1 MRTRVLT
8 GILPSLSTFPS
19 CVSKMPQNQGVRP
32 PHGHEPVSFLPHSG
46 HNMNHINDLCRLCL
60 GWCKGEMGPKPK
72 HGGCVPS
79 GGCEVYQIG
88 YRIRLDTGS
97 DWIQNQIGYTVSF
110 MQHCIC
116 FDSCP
121 RDGMM
126 TCPGDCGI
134 MHQYPCPLWQNAT
147 VQARPSCLSP
157 G

>member
-88 YRIRLDTGS
+88 YRIRLDTES
-97 DWIQNQIGYTVSF
+97 DWIHCVIYATLYLFRFMPTRRYDDMPRRLWHNAPVPMPTVAK
-110 MQHCIC
+110 C
-116 FDSCP
+116 
-121 RDGMM
+121 
-126 TCPGDCGI
+126 
-134 MHQYPCPLWQNAT
+134 Y
-147 VQARPSCLSP
+147 SP
-157 G
+157 GQAILPFSGLKRP